1 MLSYHPDQRDIMLR
15 ISERLKEKGYKVWL
29 AKSNSQSYPEHFM
42 EAIENAAVVLVGI
55 SRKYKQTP
63 SIFAGKYCSFS
74 VSFYVAQKCPTYFA
88 YCKKFKECLTS
99 EMSIIYFSDKARF
112 YHIDFRGS

>member
-1 MLSYHPDQRDIMLR
+1 MSAGIILTFDALASITLHQKFYSFLQGQAPETDVEHVMLSYHPDQREIMLR

-42 EAIENAAVVLVGI
+42 EAIENAALVLVGI

-63 SIFAGKYCSFS
+63 SIFAGKRSLKVVPRCS
-74 VSFYVAQKCPTYFA
+74 
-88 YCKKFKECLTS
+88 
-99 EMSIIYFSDKARF
+99 AR
-112 YHIDFRGS
+112 